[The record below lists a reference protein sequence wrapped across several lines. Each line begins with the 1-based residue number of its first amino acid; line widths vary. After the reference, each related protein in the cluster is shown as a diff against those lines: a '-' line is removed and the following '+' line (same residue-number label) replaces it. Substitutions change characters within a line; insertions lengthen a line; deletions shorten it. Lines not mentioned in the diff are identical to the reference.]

1 MAIIA
6 SVIQILCYALI
17 IAILVRVVF
26 SWISPSPS
34 NPIYRLAYEVTEP
47 LLAPVRRLL
56 PQTMGLDFSP
66 MIVWFLLLLIVQLVG
81 TLH

>member
-26 SWISPSPS
+26 SWISSSPS
-34 NPIYRLAYEVTEP
+34 NPIYRLAYDVTEP
-47 LLAPVRRLL
+47 LLAPIRRLL